1 MPAERLRAAEEEEER
16 YRANSR
22 LDQIQGFESIPEQ
35 QLSRSSEDVSETYER
50 QMMTS
55 ENENIELIA
64 QQSSRG

>member
-1 MPAERLRAAEEEEER
+1 MPAERLRAAEEEEEG

-35 QLSRSSEDVSETYER
+35 HLSRSSEDVSETYER
-50 QMMTS
+50 QMVTS
-55 ENENIELIA
+55 ENENVELIA